1 MFDKPQIKGCS
12 DTNRMIKEI
21 EILKS
26 VKHPH
31 VIQLYEIIETETQ
44 IYLIMEYASK
54 GELFNYIVT
63 KEKLS
68 EDEACKFFHQLIS
81 GIEYLHSIGIAH
93 RDIKP
98 ENLLLDDN
106 CDIKISDFGLSNTYH
121 HDEKLKTKCGTASYT
136 APEVIL
142 RQSYSGLKVDIWSAG
157 ITLYTMVCG
166 YNPFDDIN
174 KIMLERKIIKGAY
187 ELPDFASSKLEKLL
201 KGMLEVNPDK
211 RFNLED
217 IVQSEW
223 FQLWKP
229 ENEPI
234 GIIIGVD
241 DIPIDESVLKQMTRY
256 GFNTAHILNMIDKN
270 VHNSA
275 TTIYYLL
282 VQKKQRQKYI
292 QNETSLLD
300 SASILAK
307 LEFQKPIAFINTIK
321 SSLKYIM

>member
-217 IVQSEW
+217 IVQRITDKLNTSE
-223 FQLWKP
+223 
-229 ENEPI
+229 
-234 GIIIGVD
+234 
-241 DIPIDESVLKQMTRY
+241 
-256 GFNTAHILNMIDKN
+256 
-270 VHNSA
+270 
-275 TTIYYLL
+275 
-282 VQKKQRQKYI
+282 
-292 QNETSLLD
+292 
-300 SASILAK
+300 
-307 LEFQKPIAFINTIK
+307 
-321 SSLKYIM
+321 